1 MEIEGTIRL
10 ERPIEEVW
18 AFFMEEYPTA
28 YLNDFA
34 WQPDL
39 LDETVVHQSP
49 TGLGTKVRE
58 RRPGLGE
65 STWEITE
72 LIPMQRIVWK
82 SVESPMPYEGVY
94 TYREDEGA
102 TVYTYR
108 ARVEPPGLWK
118 LLTPFMRRSSQ
129 KQLDGNLQRLKRIL
143 DR

>member
-1 MEIEGTIRL
+1 MEIQATGRL
-10 ERPIEEVW
+10 ERPFEEVC
-18 AFFMEEYPTA
+18 AFFMEEYPAA

-39 LDETVVHQSP
+39 LDETVVYQSP

-72 LIPMQRIVWK
+72 LVPMQRIVWK
-82 SVESPMPYEGVY
+82 SVESRMPYEGVY
-94 TYREDEGA
+94 TYEQDGDA
-102 TVYTYR
+102 TKYTYW
-108 ARVEPPGLWK
+108 ARVD
-118 LLTPFMRRSSQ
+118 MRGPQKILAPLAQRSSQ
-129 KQLDGNLQRLKRIL
+129 KQLDANLQRLKRIL